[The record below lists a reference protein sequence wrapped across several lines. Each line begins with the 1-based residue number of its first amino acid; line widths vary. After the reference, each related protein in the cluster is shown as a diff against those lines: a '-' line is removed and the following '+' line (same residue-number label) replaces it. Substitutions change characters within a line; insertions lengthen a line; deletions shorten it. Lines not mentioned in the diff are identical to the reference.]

1 MEEKIIEQPTL
12 DTEEIASNNPS
23 TSQDGSILGRFK
35 DAQSLLDAY
44 NHLQAEFTR
53 KSQKLAE
60 FQRENSKSAVFELEN
75 NNESL
80 LEDQTTDNDKYKKE
94 IAEILSKNNF
104 DNLPNKHHVA
114 FNIAKTIEEKVAENL
129 NNSQFVENYIE
140 NNPELKHK
148 IIGEYLSSLNNI
160 SPAPKVISGNPS
172 TIHYSNTTS
181 SPRTLKEAGEIFSKM
196 LK

>member
-1 MEEKIIEQPTL
+1 MNEEIIEQPNL
-12 DTEEIASNNPS
+12 DTEESASETTS

-35 DAQSLLDAY
+35 DAQALLDAY

-60 FQRENSKSAVFELEN
+60 FQRENNKNAIFENKNNGEN
-75 NNESL
+75 M
-80 LEDQTTDNDKYKKE
+80 LEDKTTDNDKYKKE
-94 IAEILSKNNF
+94 IEEILSSDDF
-104 DNLPNKHHVA
+104 DSLPNKHHVA
-114 FNIAKTIEEKVAENL
+114 FNIAKTIEEKVAESL
-129 NNSQFVENYIE
+129 NNSQFVDSYLQ
-140 NNPELKHK
+140 NNQELKNK
-148 IIGEYLSSLNNI
+148 IIGEYLSTLNNI
-160 SPAPKVISGNPS
+160 SQAPKVISGNPS

>member
-1 MEEKIIEQPTL
+1 MDEQIIEQPTL
-12 DTEEIASNNPS
+12 DTEENASNQTS
-23 TSQDGSILGRFK
+23 TSQEGSMLGRFK
-35 DAQSLLDAY
+35 DAQTLLEAY

-60 FQRENSKSAVFELEN
+60 FQRENEKSAFFNKQNTSDAKLE
-75 NNESL
+75 E
-80 LEDQTTDNDKYKKE
+80 QTTDNDKYKKE
-94 IAEILSKNNF
+94 IEEILSANSF
-104 DNLPNKHHVA
+104 DGLPNKNQVA

-129 NNSQFVENYIE
+129 NNSQFVDEYLQ
-140 NNPELKHK
+140 NNQELKNK

>member
-1 MEEKIIEQPTL
+1 MDEQIIEQPTL
-12 DTEEIASNNPS
+12 GTEENASNQTS
-23 TSQDGSILGRFK
+23 TSQEGSMLGRFK
-35 DAQSLLDAY
+35 DAQTLLEAY

-60 FQRENSKSAVFELEN
+60 FQRENNKSAVFEQQV
-75 NNESL
+75 NEKI

-94 IAEILSKNNF
+94 IEEILSTNSF
-104 DNLPNKHHVA
+104 DSLPNKNQVA

-129 NNSQFVENYIE
+129 NNSQFVDEYLQ
-140 NNPELKHK
+140 NNQELKNK

>member
-1 MEEKIIEQPTL
+1 MEEKIIEQPEL
-12 DTEEIASNNPS
+12 DTEETASTQPS

-60 FQRENSKSAVFELEN
+60 FQRENNKSAVFEQQVSEKI
-75 NNESL
+75 

-94 IAEILSKNNF
+94 IEEILSKNNF
-104 DNLPNKHHVA
+104 DNLPNKRHVA
-114 FNIAKTIEEKVAENL
+114 FNIAKTIDEKITENL
-129 NNSQFVENYIE
+129 NNSQFVENYLQ
-140 NNPELKHK
+140 NNPELKTK
-148 IIGEYLSSLNNI
+148 IISEYISTLNNI